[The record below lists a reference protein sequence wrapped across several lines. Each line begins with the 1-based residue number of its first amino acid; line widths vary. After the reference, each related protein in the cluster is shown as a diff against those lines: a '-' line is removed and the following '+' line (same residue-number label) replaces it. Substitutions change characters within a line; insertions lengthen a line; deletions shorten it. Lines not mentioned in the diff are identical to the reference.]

1 MHYLLASIIFGV
13 EMSMRCRFSFTARV
27 VHLQRSLFA
36 AKAANTG
43 LKRLGITF
51 AQYEWGM
58 PHTPV
63 CCRFVDIHPLP
74 ARSDL

>member
-43 LKRLGITF
+43 LKRPGITF
-51 AQYEWGM
+51 AKYE
-58 PHTPV
+58 
-63 CCRFVDIHPLP
+63 
-74 ARSDL
+74 